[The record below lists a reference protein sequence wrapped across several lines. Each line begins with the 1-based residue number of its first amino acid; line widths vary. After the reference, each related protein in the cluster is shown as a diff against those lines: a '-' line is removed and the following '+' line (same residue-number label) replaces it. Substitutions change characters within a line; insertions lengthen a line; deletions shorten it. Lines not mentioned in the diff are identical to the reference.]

1 VCSLFFMVSR
11 FGQEMDRAG
20 TVTVFNDLCVLA
32 PAAIVDAA
40 VTWHPIDDHH
50 ARDVRPAA
58 SGLVTS

>member
-1 VCSLFFMVSR
+1 MVNR

-58 SGLVTS
+58 SGLITS